1 MKQGRASHS
10 NVASTKREPIAHAVE
25 PCAVADI
32 GLQHVYTAP
41 PEPLYAGRGYEAP
54 AISSETHHCGSQGK
68 H

>member
-10 NVASTKREPIAHAVE
+10 NVASTKVEPRSHAVE
-25 PCAVADI
+25 ECTVADI

-41 PEPLYAGRGYEAP
+41 PEPLYKGRGFEAP
-54 AISSETHHCGSQGK
+54 KASSETHHCGSQGK

>member
-10 NVASTKREPIAHAVE
+10 NVASTKREPISHEVDV
-25 PCAVADI
+25 CAVADI

-41 PEPLYAGRGYEAP
+41 PEPLYKGRGYEAP
-54 AISSETHHCGSQGK
+54 AINSETHHCGSQGK